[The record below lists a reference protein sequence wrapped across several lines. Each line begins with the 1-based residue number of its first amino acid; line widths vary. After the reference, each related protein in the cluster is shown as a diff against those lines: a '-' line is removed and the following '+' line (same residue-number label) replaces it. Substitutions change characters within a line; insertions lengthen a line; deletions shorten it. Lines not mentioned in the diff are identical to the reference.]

1 MIENKG
7 QRIRLLND
15 AEFIQLVPEGCAGI
29 TRAETEVYLAEKGSQ
44 TTLFALNVEMFQGN
58 GGVLLSFILG
68 I

>member
-15 AEFIQLVPEGCAGI
+15 AEFVQVVPERCAGI

-44 TTLFALNVEMFQGN
+44 TTFFALNVKVLEGN
-58 GGVLLSFILG
+58 GGVLLSFILR